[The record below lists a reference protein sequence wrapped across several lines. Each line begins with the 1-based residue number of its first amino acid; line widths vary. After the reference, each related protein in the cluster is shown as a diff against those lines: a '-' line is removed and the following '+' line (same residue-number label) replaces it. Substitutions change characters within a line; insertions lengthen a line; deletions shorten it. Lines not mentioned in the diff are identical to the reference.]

1 MEKEIQLCSDCDNGL
16 VWNGIEWEVCPTCKG
31 TGMKPVE
38 YHEKGYIKWLLRLLL
53 VSAIFAG
60 VIMFTKCKHKRESFK
75 ECTEKRWKDNL
86 PDSVKWDILCKCD
99 PKLCR

>member
-1 MEKEIQLCSDCDNGL
+1 MEQQEQENCENCENGL
-16 VWNGIEWEVCPTCKG
+16 VWNGLEWDTCPTCKG
-31 TGMKPVE
+31 TGKKEVS

-53 VSAIFAG
+53 VTG
-60 VIMFTKCKHKRESFK
+60 VFVGIMMIVKCEHKQSFK

-99 PKLCR
+99 PKLCK